1 MGAKKNRE
9 QRLLL
14 LLTKRHDYITSEELA
29 EHLETSQK
37 TIYRLIKKINET
49 HGEGL
54 IQSEKGRGYKLN
66 YEKYISQANIQ
77 PSQRSQYSPQE
88 RRNRVME
95 ELLLSSPNAKNV
107 YDLFE
112 DYYVGES
119 VIFSDEQVIAE
130 HLQRY
135 ELKLERKQRTLAIL
149 GKEANLRRAIADLI
163 QVHNII
169 EIDDLKNHSE
179 LNFNNY
185 DVLFIL
191 DQLKLIEKQLQ
202 LTIPYPYNV
211 NIFSHL
217 YILISRLRKVHRLP
231 NEETVEEMIE
241 RIQRNEVIEHVGV
254 NSNKVVLS
262 HRDAEIKKIIQQAD
276 MVSADGYSVVRACRW
291 LKKKDIDRVTGIDTM
306 MALLKEAEELELT
319 VYFLGTKEAIL
330 NKLLEVLKQQY
341 PKLKIAGAQH
351 GYFKD
356 EQEVVK
362 EIADCQP
369 QMLFIGMT
377 SPYKEAFVNKYKKEL
392 NANLIMGVGGSFD
405 VLAGEISRAPAWMQR
420 NGLEWLHRFMKEPQR
435 LYKRYIFENVYFIYL
450 LVQEKFK

>member
-1 MGAKKNRE
+1 MNKIE
-9 QRLLL
+9 LFDLLI
-14 LLTKRHDYITSEELA
+14 D
-29 EHLETSQK
+29 
-37 TIYRLIKKINET
+37 
-49 HGEGL
+49 EGSL
-54 IQSEKGRGYKLN
+54 
-66 YEKYISQANIQ
+66 
-77 PSQRSQYSPQE
+77 
-88 RRNRVME
+88 
-95 ELLLSSPNAKNV
+95 
-107 YDLFE
+107 
-112 DYYVGES
+112 
-119 VIFSDEQVIAE
+119 
-130 HLQRY
+130 
-135 ELKLERKQRTLAIL
+135 
-149 GKEANLRRAIADLI
+149 
-163 QVHNII
+163 
-169 EIDDLKNHSE
+169 
-179 LNFNNY
+179 
-185 DVLFIL
+185 
-191 DQLKLIEKQLQ
+191 
-202 LTIPYPYNV
+202 
-211 NIFSHL
+211 
-217 YILISRLRKVHRLP
+217 
-231 NEETVEEMIE
+231 EETVEEMIE
-241 RIQRNEVIEHVGV
+241 RIQRNEIIEHVGV

>member
-1 MGAKKNRE
+1 MNKIE
-9 QRLLL
+9 LFDLLI
-14 LLTKRHDYITSEELA
+14 D
-29 EHLETSQK
+29 
-37 TIYRLIKKINET
+37 
-49 HGEGL
+49 EGSL
-54 IQSEKGRGYKLN
+54 
-66 YEKYISQANIQ
+66 
-77 PSQRSQYSPQE
+77 
-88 RRNRVME
+88 
-95 ELLLSSPNAKNV
+95 
-107 YDLFE
+107 
-112 DYYVGES
+112 
-119 VIFSDEQVIAE
+119 
-130 HLQRY
+130 
-135 ELKLERKQRTLAIL
+135 
-149 GKEANLRRAIADLI
+149 
-163 QVHNII
+163 
-169 EIDDLKNHSE
+169 
-179 LNFNNY
+179 
-185 DVLFIL
+185 
-191 DQLKLIEKQLQ
+191 
-202 LTIPYPYNV
+202 
-211 NIFSHL
+211 
-217 YILISRLRKVHRLP
+217 
-231 NEETVEEMIE
+231 EETVEEMIE